1 LQVVDFISAR
11 SFDEGHASLTDLGP
25 LPRSGDG
32 NTVGATGWYG
42 DSFEQIEGAS
52 YREILDPGDWDR
64 SFAINT
70 PGQSGQPGSPHYS
83 DLLRLWQDWQYF
95 PLAYSRRAVEENTT
109 DGLSLR
115 P

>member
-1 LQVVDFISAR
+1 LHYIKFR
-11 SFDEGHASLTDLGP
+11 HALDQLPGAASVTDLGP

-42 DSFEQIEGAS
+42 GSFEQIAGAS
-52 YREILDPGDWDR
+52 YREILDVADWDR

-70 PGQSGQPGSPHYS
+70 PGQSGQLGSPHYS
-83 DLLRLWQDWQYF
+83 DLLPLWQDWQYF
-95 PLAYSRRAVEENTT
+95 PLSYSREAVEKNTT
-109 DGLSLR
+109 NELVLE